1 MAIGAVLAS
10 AAVPAGLL
18 VPLVTALFPS
28 LAAVVVVVVVGVVSG
43 VALAFANQDAD
54 QPNAL
59 AAAVLPLHMCLAA
72 STPALGVCHAGL
84 HVPGERT
91 WYEVWARSAAAMHLP
106 SHVGQPFP
114 PSPKHNLEF
123 K

>member
-1 MAIGAVLAS
+1 MGRSWHLRA
-10 AAVPAGLL
+10 PAGLL
-18 VPLVTALFPS
+18 VPLVTPLFPS
-28 LAAVVVVVVVGVVSG
+28 LAAAVVVGVVVSG

-54 QPNAL
+54 QPNSL
-59 AAAVLPLHMCLAA
+59 AIAVLPLHMCLAA

-91 WYEVWARSAAAMHLP
+91 RYEVWARSAVAMHLP

-114 PSPKHNLEF
+114 PSPKHTLEF
-123 K
+123 E